1 MTSRLTASPRV
12 IRLLVGVVLAL
23 AAAASAT
30 APASA
35 SDTLQ
40 VAVNSP
46 SPEQGIPLPITFSG
60 TTEAVDSEGHGP
72 FLAAVVRPAGGIGC
86 QANYGN
92 DHSAAGGV
100 TTDIFGPHGETREPS
115 QGPGPFQQ
123 EATYSPPN
131 TGSYLVCAWLENGG
145 YGESGLHAGP
155 VSATFSARGPQV
167 YELTVGLPHPALP
180 GVAFQVN
187 YTTHTDQQ
195 LGMGSVIRPVGG
207 LPCAANRELDSQQ
220 NQTET
225 SLVGGSYFNGGER
238 IFGGPATV
246 AATVTEPAGPYLI
259 CTWIEGPNNL
269 EVDAAL
275 STSIYVGTPPP
286 PPPERRHAIS
296 PLLSLSGISVSRRHG
311 TVVRGRGA
319 SALSGRL
326 KIGVSCSRSNVT
338 GAALVTRGQF
348 RLRLATPRRCHAG
361 GRARVTVRWTG
372 SNAFLPQS
380 VSDVVKVVR

>member
-1 MTSRLTASPRV
+1 
-12 IRLLVGVVLAL
+12 
-23 AAAASAT
+23 
-30 APASA
+30 
-35 SDTLQ
+35 
-40 VAVNSP
+40 
-46 SPEQGIPLPITFSG
+46 
-60 TTEAVDSEGHGP
+60 
-72 FLAAVVRPAGGIGC
+72 
-86 QANYGN
+86 
-92 DHSAAGGV
+92 
-100 TTDIFGPHGETREPS
+100 
-115 QGPGPFQQ
+115 
-123 EATYSPPN
+123 
-131 TGSYLVCAWLENGG
+131 
-145 YGESGLHAGP
+145 
-155 VSATFSARGPQV
+155 
-167 YELTVGLPHPALP
+167 
-180 GVAFQVN
+180 
-187 YTTHTDQQ
+187 
-195 LGMGSVIRPVGG
+195 MGSVIRPVGG